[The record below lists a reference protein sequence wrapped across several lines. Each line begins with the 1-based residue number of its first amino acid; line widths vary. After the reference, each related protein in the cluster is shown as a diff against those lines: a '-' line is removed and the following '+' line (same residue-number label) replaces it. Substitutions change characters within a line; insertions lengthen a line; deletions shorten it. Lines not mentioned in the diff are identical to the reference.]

1 VWAASPF
8 ADDEAGIRR
17 PSDDRNSGE
26 RRDLRQEVVVSR
38 KFLNSLAVALLI
50 GPFGSCA
57 TAWAH
62 GDSHPRSDE
71 RVLRWNDALL
81 QAVRNVRFG
90 PMFTARAAAIVHT
103 SMYDA
108 WSAYDR
114 KALPTQDHSPWRRP
128 RAERTVENKRIAV
141 SYAAYRALV
150 DLFPSQKGGLFDP
163 LLLDLG
169 LDPGDAS
176 MDRTTPVGIGNL
188 AAASVIAFRHSDG
201 SNQRGDVNGGPPY
214 SDYTGYQPVNTPG
227 HLADPARWQPLATPT
242 GAQTFLAPHWRHV
255 TPFAL
260 ESASQFLPRRP
271 APFPSLRYVL
281 QAKAIVG
288 LSAGLTDRQKMIA
301 EYWADGPSTETP
313 PGHWNLLA
321 HFVSRRDRH
330 SLDDDVKLYFILG
343 NALLDASVA
352 VWDCKVHYDYVR
364 PVSAIRFLFA
374 GRMIEAWAGPG
385 LGTQLIP
392 GESFRSYIATPP
404 FAEYTSGH
412 SAFSAAAAEVLR
424 LFTGHPSFGASVTLT
439 AGSSVIEPGLTPKE
453 DVTLRWRT
461 FDEAADEAGLSRR
474 LGGIHFRQGDL
485 ESRTMGKRIGRL
497 AFLEAHRLIGGHRSR

>member
-1 VWAASPF
+1 MNRKLLASF
-8 ADDEAGIRR
+8 
-17 PSDDRNSGE
+17 
-26 RRDLRQEVVVSR
+26 
-38 KFLNSLAVALLI
+38 AVALLI
-50 GPFGSCA
+50 GPFASSA
-57 TAWAH
+57 TAGAH
-62 GDSHPRSDE
+62 RDPNQKPDGL
-71 RVLRWNDALL
+71 VLRWNDALL

-90 PMFTARAAAIVHT
+90 PVFTARAAAVVHT
-103 SMYDA
+103 AMYDA

-114 KALPTQDHSPWRRP
+114 KALPTQDHFSWRRP
-128 RAERTVENKRIAV
+128 RAERMVENKRIAV

-150 DLFPSQKGGLFDP
+150 DLFPSQKDVLFDP

-169 LDPGDAS
+169 LDPSDAS
-176 MDRTTPVGIGNL
+176 MDPTTPAGIGNL
-188 AAASVIAFRHSDG
+188 AAAAVIAFRHSDG

-214 SDYTGYQPVNTPG
+214 SDYTGYRPVNTPDY
-227 HLADPARWQPLATPT
+227 LADPARWQPLATPT
-242 GAQTFLAPHWRHV
+242 GAQTFLAPHWRLV
-255 TPFAL
+255 APFAL
-260 ESASQFLPRRP
+260 ESVSQFRP
-271 APFPSLRYVL
+271 PPPAAFPSLRYVR
-281 QAKAIVG
+281 QAEAIVR

-343 NALLDASVA
+343 NALLDASIA
-352 VWDCKVHYDYVR
+352 VWEAKVHYDYVR
-364 PVSAIRFLFA
+364 PVSAVRFLLG

-385 LGTQLIP
+385 LGTQFTP

-412 SAFSAAAAEVLR
+412 SAFSAAGAEVLR
-424 LFTGHPSFGASVTLT
+424 SFTGASHFGASVTLP

-453 DVTLRWRT
+453 EVTLRWRT

-485 ESRTMGKRIGRL
+485 ESRTIGKRIGRL
-497 AFLEAHRLIGGHRSR
+497 VFRRAQHLFEGHRSH

>member
-1 VWAASPF
+1 MNRKLLASF
-8 ADDEAGIRR
+8 
-17 PSDDRNSGE
+17 
-26 RRDLRQEVVVSR
+26 
-38 KFLNSLAVALLI
+38 AVALLI
-50 GPFGSCA
+50 GPLGPSA

-62 GDSHPRSDE
+62 GDSHSRSDE
-71 RVLRWNDALL
+71 LVLRWNDALL
-81 QAVRNVRFG
+81 QAVRNVRFS
-90 PMFTARAAAIVHT
+90 PVFTARAAAIVHT

-114 KALPTQDHSPWRRP
+114 KALPTQRHSPWKRP
-128 RAERTVENKRIAV
+128 RRERTVEDKRTAV

-150 DLFPSQKGGLFDP
+150 DLFPSQKDALFDP

-169 LDPGDAS
+169 LDPSDAS
-176 MDRTTPVGIGNL
+176 TDRTTPAGIGNL
-188 AAASVIAFRHSDG
+188 AAAKVIAFRHADG
-201 SNQRGDVNGGPPY
+201 SNQLGDVNGGAPY
-214 SDYTGYQPVNTPG
+214 SDYTGYQPVNTPDD
-227 HLADPARWQPLATPT
+227 LVDPARWQPLATPT
-242 GAQTFLAPHWRHV
+242 GAQTFLAPHWRLV
-255 TPFAL
+255 APFAL
-260 ESASQFLPRRP
+260 ESAGRLRP
-271 APFPSLRYVL
+271 APPARFPSPRYVR
-281 QAKAIVG
+281 QAEALVR

-343 NALLDASVA
+343 NALLDASIA
-352 VWDCKVHYDYVR
+352 VWEAKVHYDYVR
-364 PVSAIRFLFA
+364 PVSAVRFVYA
-374 GRMIEAWAGPG
+374 GRMIEAWAGQG
-385 LGTQLIP
+385 LGTRLIP

-412 SAFSAAAAEVLR
+412 SAFSASAAEVLR
-424 LFTGHPSFGASVTLT
+424 LFTGHSSFGASVTLP

-485 ESRTMGKRIGRL
+485 ESRAMGKQIGRL
-497 AFLEAHRLIGGHRSR
+497 AFAKATRLIEGRRRD